1 MPGQLMRGDTVI
13 NVREAPPEP
22 SQYATTERVAL
33 SASSGAHFVHD
44 GVADSLYVLLP
55 MWAQTFGLTYTQ
67 VGSLKTAY
75 SAAMAVFQMPAG
87 LVAERFGER
96 LLLAGGTV
104 LAGGAFAAMAIATD
118 YLSLFFMILLVGLGS
133 AVQHPLASAI
143 ISRAYPPDQ
152 RRSALGIYNFFG
164 DLGKM
169 VVAFGVAAA
178 AGLVGWKLAVAGY
191 GAVVV
196 AAGLLLLFVLRYFA
210 LGNTVPSEFAQH
222 RPIALAKVAR
232 SDFGVTDVRG
242 FTLLS
247 AIHVIDS
254 ASRTGTLT
262 LLPFV
267 LMGKGASA
275 SLVGLALA
283 LIFAGGAIGKLAC
296 GVLADRVGI
305 LRTLVLTEVATAGI
319 LIAAVQTQ
327 LTVTLALMPML
338 GIALNGT
345 SSVLYG
351 TVTDFVR
358 PDRQAR
364 MFGLFYTLGS
374 LAGGSAPL
382 VFGAASDWIGVSQAI
397 LGLAGLVLATLPL
410 ALLLREHLR
419 QT

>member
-1 MPGQLMRGDTVI
+1 
-13 NVREAPPEP
+13 
-22 SQYATTERVAL
+22 
-33 SASSGAHFVHD
+33 
-44 GVADSLYVLLP
+44 
-55 MWAQTFGLTYTQ
+55 
-67 VGSLKTAY
+67 
-75 SAAMAVFQMPAG
+75 MAVFQMPAG

-96 LLLAGGTV
+96 LLLSGGTI
-104 LAGGAFAAMAIATD
+104 LAGGAFAAMAIVTG

-169 VVAFGVAAA
+169 VVAFGVASA

-191 GAVVV
+191 GAVVI
-196 AAGLLLLFVLRYFA
+196 AAGSLLLFVLLYFA
-210 LGNTVPSEFAQH
+210 LGNTVPSEPAQH
-222 RPIALAKVAR
+222 RRIALTKVAR

-254 ASRTGTLT
+254 ASRTGALT

-267 LMGKGASA
+267 LIGKGASP

-319 LIAAVQTQ
+319 LIAVVQTQ

-382 VFGAASDWIGVSQAI
+382 VFGAASDWIRRLPRYSRSRQLSLGDTSTGVAIARTSQTNLTVTTPGRSA
-397 LGLAGLVLATLPL
+397 LFVFPLPCS
-410 ALLLREHLR
+410 
-419 QT
+419 

>member
-1 MPGQLMRGDTVI
+1 MPSQLMRGDTDI
-13 NVREAPPEP
+13 NVQVPPEP
-22 SQYATTERVAL
+22 SRYLTTERAAL

-55 MWAQTFGLTYTQ
+55 MWAQAFGLTYTQ
-67 VGSLKTAY
+67 VGGLKTAY

-104 LAGGAFAAMAIATD
+104 LAGGAFAAMAIATG

-143 ISRAYPPDQ
+143 ISRAYAPDQ

-169 VVAFGVAAA
+169 VVAFGVASA

-196 AAGLLLLFVLRYFA
+196 AAGLLLLFVLGYFA
-210 LGNTVPSEFAQH
+210 LGVPSEPAQH
-222 RPIALAKVAR
+222 RPIGLTKVAR

-267 LMGKGASA
+267 LIGKGASP
-275 SLVGLALA
+275 SLIGLALA

-305 LRTLVLTEVATAGI
+305 LRTLVLTEIATAGI
-319 LIAAVQTQ
+319 LVAAVQTH
-327 LTVTLALMPML
+327 LTVTLVLMPML

-364 MFGLFYTLGS
+364 IFGLFYTLGS

-382 VFGAASDWIGVSQAI
+382 LFGAASDWIGVSHAI

-419 QT
+419 ETG